1 MTFRH
6 LIATGTAVTIA
17 FLAAPTIAMDFTELV
32 DFTERYAAAWSSGD
46 PEQVASLYSPNGSL
60 TVNDGEPAVGREAIA
75 EVARGYME
83 GFPDMKVE
91 MRAMQETLEG
101 AEFHWRWTG
110 TNTGPGGTGRA
121 VSINGKEDWTFD
133 DNGLILT
140 SQGQYNEAE
149 YKQQLGLA
157 E

>member
-1 MTFRH
+1 MTLRH
-6 LIATGTAVTIA
+6 LIALGTAVAIA
-17 FLAAPTIAMDFTELV
+17 VFTAPTNAMDFTELV

-46 PEQVASLYSPNGSL
+46 PAQVASMYAQEGSL

-91 MRAMQETLEG
+91 MMAMQQTSDG
-101 AEFHWRWTG
+101 AEFHWHWTG
-110 TNTGPGGTGRA
+110 TNTGPGGTGRP
-121 VSINGKEDWTFD
+121 VSIRGKEDWTFD
-133 DNGLILT
+133 EEGLILT
-140 SQGQYNEAE
+140 SQGQYDEAE